1 MGIHMLPT
9 RDDWLTPWHGVAA
22 NLDGQFVL
30 MKRRDVLA
38 MEHELVH
45 IHGRR
50 ATTDQ
55 RQAGR
60 RLRSFP

>member
-1 MGIHMLPT
+1 MTGSPPGT
-9 RDDWLTPWHGVAA
+9 GWY

-45 IHGRR
+45 IHGRPSHLI
-50 ATTDQ
+50 Q
-55 RQAGR
+55 WQAGR

>member
-1 MGIHMLPT
+1 
-9 RDDWLTPWHGVAA
+9 VAA

-45 IHGRR
+45 IHGRPSHYLINGK
-50 ATTDQ
+50 
-55 RQAGR
+55 QAAA
-60 RLRSFP
+60 